1 MQTHHE
7 DRGTSPRTT
16 DYPPP
21 AVPRHLAV
29 PLPVSFRQGRRD
41 PKELISLRIAD
52 KCGLC
57 VYLGGL
63 TRLRKRPERRLAQ
76 ATSGG
81 APRPQAEPLATTADE
96 AELATTRITATGSA
110 YGKNV
115 LSLKLPPRAA
125 ARAGLL
131 SIVGTRSW
139 RRGGPHFSATLISG
153 GARTWS
159 RRRS

>member
-21 AVPRHLAV
+21 AVPRHLAG

-81 APRPQAEPLATTADE
+81 APRPQAKPLATTVDE
-96 AELATTRITATGSA
+96 TELATTRITATGSSSDDRER
-110 YGKNV
+110 GKHCRN
-115 LSLKLPPRAA
+115 A
-125 ARAGLL
+125 ARRPAYVAL
-131 SIVGTRSW
+131 
-139 RRGGPHFSATLISG
+139 
-153 GARTWS
+153 ARDRHS
-159 RRRS
+159 

>member
-81 APRPQAEPLATTADE
+81 APRPQAEPLATTVDE
-96 AELATTRITATGSA
+96 TELATTRITATGSPS
-110 YGKNV
+110 GHR
-115 LSLKLPPRAA
+115 PH
-125 ARAGLL
+125 
-131 SIVGTRSW
+131 
-139 RRGGPHFSATLISG
+139 RRCRYTLTGP
-153 GARTWS
+153 WS
-159 RRRS
+159 PSRGSRWGRRWLCLRH